1 MNLSHIFLDKIG
13 NLMYNPL
20 KYNILRDYQMD
31 CSFIAYGAA
40 KGFSCMNDKNYEKI
54 KGFYC
59 SDSGTKMKVCKYS
72 DNSVGYHFLM
82 YPQKGAQFCDKDGRS
97 GSFFGMSLF
106 FKDNYCK
113 NPQKIFKMF
122 ETIYDKS
129 VKNKLIKEFDNKNRR
144 YAIDSFS
151 NLKLEEYMSRAF
163 LDVMQSPEYCFSP
176 QDFAP
181 FKFEKTDKGVWK
193 LNITEANAFISNKI
207 KSPQNIEF
215 SRDNPLYLRHQNS
228 KQR

>member
-1 MNLSHIFLDKIG
+1 
-13 NLMYNPL
+13 
-20 KYNILRDYQMD
+20 MD
-31 CSFIAYGAA
+31 CSFIAYGVTN
-40 KGFSCMNDKNYEKI
+40 GFSCMNDKNSEKV

-59 SDSGTKMKVCKYS
+59 PDSGTKMEVRKYS

-82 YPQKGAQFCDKDGRS
+82 YPQKGESFCNNHGRS

-122 ETIYDKS
+122 ETLYDKS
-129 VKNKLIKEFDNKNRR
+129 IKNKLIKEFDNGNRQ

-151 NLKLEEYMSRAF
+151 NPKVEEYMCKAF
-163 LDVMQSPEYCFSP
+163 LNVMQNPEMQFSP

-181 FKFEKTDKGVWK
+181 FKFEKADKGVWK
-193 LNITEANAFISNKI
+193 LNIAEANAFISSKI
-207 KSPQNIEF
+207 KSPHDIEF
-215 SRDNPLYLRHQNS
+215 SRSNPMYLQNQNA